1 MTVAIIWSTTDSGS
15 AISDPLDHGSD
26 AAGATLVEQEIFLR
40 HDGINPITDAGFYV
54 AEKSGVYS
62 GAASAALD
70 LAELLAWGF
79 GITVTAFGGILLNMD
94 ATGGYTGLWS
104 TFSVKSGSTYNVF
117 RTSVGDSAANKIIL
131 SMGMGL
137 IEDGVVP
144 AGSSPNVRFKMRIQ
158 LPTDEGVSGT
168 RQVDQRLRYA
178 YTS

>member
-1 MTVAIIWSTTDSGS
+1 MTVAITWSTTDSGS

-104 TFSVKSGSTYNVF
+104 TFSVKFVLVLVILLPIKSYCPWGWGLLKMGWFRLVAHQTLGS
-117 RTSVGDSAANKIIL
+117 K
-131 SMGMGL
+131 
-137 IEDGVVP
+137 
-144 AGSSPNVRFKMRIQ
+144 
-158 LPTDEGVSGT
+158 
-168 RQVDQRLRYA
+168 
-178 YTS
+178 